1 MNNKVI
7 SFSGIDGC
15 GKSTQIEIITDRW
28 NTQRVKYKII
38 WARPGSTP
46 GLLLAKKMYRTVL
59 RSAPKVGRS
68 EKRTKMLKSSNIG
81 KLWLYLSM
89 MEIVFIYA
97 IITRLYALMNYRV
110 LCDRN
115 FADSLID
122 YEVMLGVQFYDT
134 KFGRIM
140 RSICSPDLS
149 VLFDISIE
157 ESDRRCTEK
166 YEPYPDLPEEK
177 KLRYH
182 LYQKYRSTHAHII
195 INGELPKAEITN
207 ILIARIHEN

>member
-1 MNNKVI
+1 MNKNVI

-15 GKSTQIEIITDRW
+15 GKSTQIEIITNKW
-28 NTQRVKYKII
+28 NSKGVKYKII

-46 GLLLAKKMYRTVL
+46 GLILAKKIYRTVF

-68 EKRTKMLKSSNIG
+68 EKRTRMLKASNIG

-89 MEIVFIYA
+89 LEIVFIYA
-97 IITRLYALMNYRV
+97 IITRLYAFMRYRV

-122 YEVMLGVQFYDT
+122 YEVMLGAQFYDT
-134 KFGRIM
+134 KFGRTM
-140 RSICSPDLS
+140 RSICAADLS

-157 ESDRRCTEK
+157 ESDRRCVEK

-177 KLRYH
+177 KLRYN
-182 LYQKYRSTHAHII
+182 LYQKYKSTHAHVII
-195 INGELPKAEITN
+195 DGSLSKTN
-207 ILIARIHEN
+207 ITDILMACIHEN

>member
-1 MNNKVI
+1 MKNKVI

-15 GKSTQIEIITDRW
+15 GKSSQIEIITDRW
-28 NTQRVKYKII
+28 DTKRVKYKVI

-46 GLLLAKKMYRTVL
+46 GLLLAKKIYRTVF

-68 EKRTKMLKSSNIG
+68 EKRTNMLKSSNIG

-97 IITRLYALMNYRV
+97 IITRLYAFMNYRV

-115 FADSLID
+115 FADALID
-122 YEVMLGVQFYDT
+122 YEVMLEDQFYDT
-134 KFGRIM
+134 KFGRTM
-140 RSICSPDLS
+140 RSICSADLS

-157 ESDRRCTEK
+157 ESDRRCIEK

-177 KLRYH
+177 KLRYN
-182 LYQKYRSTHAHII
+182 LYQKYKLTHAHFII
-195 INGELPKAEITN
+195 DGELSKNNITD
-207 ILIARIHEN
+207 ILMARIHEN